1 MSIENLR
8 CQEGV
13 DDKSEK
19 QKAGGNEEQIRV
31 NGMSQLIGFIQ
42 VEELG
47 ETSQSLH
54 RTLLILILRLLVED
68 KTKCADI
75 SHVSPA
81 NQIVKLLTIPETKW
95 STQY

>member
-1 MSIENLR
+1 LSGYCIEKRKGAFTVSIENLR

-42 VEELG
+42 VEVLG
-47 ETSQSLH
+47 ETAQSLH
-54 RTLLILILRLLVED
+54 RTLLILILRLVKDKKLTALVTCHQPI
-68 KTKCADI
+68 K
-75 SHVSPA
+75 
-81 NQIVKLLTIPETKW
+81 
-95 STQY
+95 